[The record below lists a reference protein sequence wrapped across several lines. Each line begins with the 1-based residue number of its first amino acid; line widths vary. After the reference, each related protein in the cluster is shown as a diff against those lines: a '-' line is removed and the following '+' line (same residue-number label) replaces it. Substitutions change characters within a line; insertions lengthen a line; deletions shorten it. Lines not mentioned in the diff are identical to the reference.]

1 MSRKNLETIL
11 VVDDDDEVLRYTA
24 ATLVRGGYSAIP
36 VQSGDDAYRVY
47 SKRGPEIDLVLTDVV
62 MPHTSGPALV
72 QSLKQQNP
80 DLPVLFMTGY
90 KAEHFRQ
97 FGELLKNY
105 KILSKPFTPNE
116 LLSTVR
122 KVLDGRASGHT
133 HTYHLGA

>member
-24 ATLVRGGYSAIP
+24 ATLMRGGYSAIA

-47 SKRGPEIDLVLTDVV
+47 LKRGSEIQLILTDVV

-80 DLPVLFMTGY
+80 DLNVLFMTGY

-97 FGELLKNY
+97 FGETLKNY

-122 KVLDGRASGHT
+122 KVLDGRAGGHA
-133 HTYHLGA
+133 HAHHVSA